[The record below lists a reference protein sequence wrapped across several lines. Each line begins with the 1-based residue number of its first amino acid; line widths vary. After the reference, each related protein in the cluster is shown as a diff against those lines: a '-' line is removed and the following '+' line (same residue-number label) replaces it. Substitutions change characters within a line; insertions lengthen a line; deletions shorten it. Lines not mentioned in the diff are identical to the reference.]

1 MAGGSVNAAMGPG
14 VGSGTHEGDR
24 PDTLEEIALGAAPGA
39 TDPTRRGT
47 PGWRDWRVLLGVTI
61 TIVAFGFA
69 VRGIPLADVVDSMR
83 HAHLLVLLGLSVPS
97 YLGAVYFRALRWRHL
112 TNPIAPIPRGLLTRG
127 VTVGFM
133 VNNLVPLRIGEVVRA
148 WYVSRESGVNASAL
162 FGTVVLER
170 VIDVVAVVLLAL
182 GALSFAGA
190 GSAQHSLLSRGA
202 ILLLPA
208 GLVPLLG
215 LMLLRLA
222 PGPVMRITAFFVR
235 PLPDRV
241 ATMVERLL
249 RNFTEGLGALSGGRH
264 LFWIA
269 FHSAMI
275 WIVFSMVPILAG
287 LLAFG
292 IDLGSELRLVMVS
305 YVALGAVGVAVA
317 IPSAPGFF
325 GTYQLAF
332 KAVLEQFGVSSATA
346 LALGLV
352 VWFVFW
358 VTLTLA
364 GGLVLRTGGTRL
376 SDLTRGAPPP
386 GAL

>member
-1 MAGGSVNAAMGPG
+1 VPA
-14 VGSGTHEGDR
+14 
-24 PDTLEEIALGAAPGA
+24 
-39 TDPTRRGT
+39 
-47 PGWRDWRVLLGVTI
+47 WRDWRVLLGIAI
-61 TIVAFGFA
+61 TVVAFGFA
-69 VRGIPLADVVDSMR
+69 IEGIPLSDVVD
-83 HAHLLVLLGLSVPS
+83 ATKVAKLPILIALSVPA
-97 YLGAVYFRALRWRHL
+97 YLAAVYFRALRWRHL
-112 TNPIAPIPRGLLTRG
+112 TNPIAPLSRGLLARG
-127 VTVGFM
+127 VTIGFM

-148 WYVSRESGVNASAL
+148 WYVAREGGVSASAL

-190 GSAQHSLLSRGA
+190 GSAESSLLSRGA

-208 GLVPLLG
+208 GLVPLVG
-215 LMLLRLA
+215 LIL
-222 PGPVMRITAFFVR
+222 I
-235 PLPDRV
+235 RV
-241 ATMVERLL
+241 APDAVISIASFCLRPFPERISQMALRLL
-249 RNFTEGLGALSGGRH
+249 RNFHDGLGALSGGSH

-275 WIVFSMVPILAG
+275 WIVFSMIPMLAG
-287 LLAFG
+287 LLSFG
-292 IDLGSELRLVMVS
+292 IDLGSLTQMVIVS
-305 YVALGAVGVAVA
+305 YIALGAVGVAVA

-332 KAVLEQFGVSSATA
+332 KTVLEQFGVASATA

-364 GGLVLRTGGTRL
+364 GLVVMRTGGTRFA
-376 SDLTRGAPPP
+376 DLTRGAEVRDPAKP
-386 GAL
+386 